1 MCRCKT
7 IKDRQRGEVIAALL
21 FSDDAL
27 CCVATRALLL
37 QAQLGAKK
45 ETQR

>member
-1 MCRCKT
+1 VPSQN
-7 IKDRQRGEVIAALL
+7 DRHQQRGEVIAALL

-27 CCVATRALLL
+27 CSVATRALLL
-37 QAQLGAKK
+37 QAQLGVKK